1 MPSRLAHLWVW
12 GVLTLLSMGAHAA
25 TEIGVVT
32 FVEGGARVLRGAVW
46 YKLAPGVRVDDADIV
61 EVADRAQMQV
71 ELANGVVASL
81 SGPGSLYLM
90 PSKAGPPLLWLAS
103 GWLKLSAKAPGARVR
118 APAFDVVV
126 PEGTLVMR
134 VEGAQADVF
143 VEAGQA
149 RLVEVSATGKEGQ
162 AREAKRGE
170 FWAKSADGVLGMVP
184 RAPRAFVSAMPRHFT
199 DALPA
204 LSARIKGKPALVVDH
219 EITYAEAA
227 PWLATRE
234 RAVFE
239 RRFASRLRDPEFRK
253 DVEPNISRYPMWNR
267 ILHPERFAPK
277 PAPAK

>member
-1 MPSRLAHLWVW
+1 MPSRLAQLWVW
-12 GVLTLLSMGAHAA
+12 WALTLLSTGVHAA

-32 FVEGGARVLRGAVW
+32 FVEGDARVLRGASW

-61 EVADRAQMQV
+61 AVADRAQMQV
-71 ELANGVVASL
+71 ELTTGVIASL

-90 PSKAGPPLLWLAS
+90 PLKAGSPLLWLAS
-103 GWLKLSAKAPGARVR
+103 GWLKLSAKAPGARLR
-118 APAFDVVV
+118 LSAFDVTV

-134 VEGAQADVF
+134 SEGAQVEVF
-143 VEAGQA
+143 VEAGRA
-149 RLVEVSATGKEGQ
+149 RLVEVAANGKEGQ

-170 FWAKSADGVLGMVP
+170 FWAKSADGTFSMVP

-204 LSARIKGKPALVVDH
+204 LAARLKGKPALAVDH
-219 EITYAEAA
+219 EITFAEAE

-239 RRFASRLRDPEFRK
+239 RRFAGRLRDPEFRK
-253 DVEPNISRYPMWNR
+253 DVGPNISRYPMWNR
-267 ILHPERFAPK
+267 MLHPERFAPK
-277 PAPAK
+277 PAPPK